1 MKKLLIVLLCI
12 SMLTT
17 LVSCGA
23 ESGDLLYSVHHEDG
37 KTYCV
42 RGSGTRA
49 EQLVVKAGDEV
60 LWSVGV
66 DVSKKVGDR
75 GGSFGFSAD
84 DLNFDG
90 YRDLSIATDVDG
102 DCSSYKCYLYN
113 PSSGKY
119 DYSKVL
125 SDLYNVKADAKL
137 KAVFGFTHSYKSE
150 PAYLDVPAC
159 FISTDSATKYVWK
172 DGVLTPEMRVSMVY
186 YSETSR
192 YLYSV
197 SYYNAKTQT
206 FEEDYG
212 KEVWMTADE
221 YQAADKSVVY
231 YFK

>member
-1 MKKLLIVLLCI
+1 MKRFLIVLLCI
-12 SMLTT
+12 SMLTA

-23 ESGDLLYSVHHEDG
+23 ESGDLLYSVDHEDG

-42 RGSGTRA
+42 RGSGTQA
-49 EQLVVKAGDEV
+49 EQIVVKSGNDVLWNVKIDVSDEV
-60 LWSVGV
+60 GN
-66 DVSKKVGDR
+66 R
-75 GGSFGFSAD
+75 GGTYGFSAD

-102 DCSSYKCYLYN
+102 DCASYKCYLYN
-113 PSSGKY
+113 ASSGRY
-119 DYSKVL
+119 DYSEVL
-125 SDLYNVKADAKL
+125 SNLYNVKADAKL
-137 KAVFGFTHSYKSE
+137 KAVFGFTHSYQSE

-159 FISTDSATKYVWK
+159 YITTDSATKYVWK
-172 DGVLTPEMRVSMVY
+172 NGILTPDIRVSIIH

-197 SYYNAKTQT
+197 AYYDAETKT

-212 KEVWMTADE
+212 KEVWMTPEE